1 VLNGGYGKMVSE
13 VVLENRYLK
22 WVIDERGFS
31 KLFVDKMTGRNYLDV
46 EASNPFM
53 EVVKNGKSYNP
64 SLVRMEKDKLKIL
77 FDYVEVEC
85 SLKVNVFEDYIVF
98 ELSSISDQ
106 NIDGLTLCRI
116 PLNIKEN
123 VGRLLNIGWNS
134 EFAACVLALNL
145 QVRSYGA
152 SDEKAI
158 LVAKCYPRYGLL
170 GSRVAVVGVPS
181 SIVKETIRRIQLRE
195 GLPSPTLAGVWDK
208 ISPEVKKSYLF
219 IDVTEQNV
227 DEVIKYAK
235 MGGFSYVMMYD
246 SSWSTSCGSYP
257 INLKNY
263 PSGLEGIKRVVKKMH
278 DAGLKVG
285 LHFLT
290 TCISKSD
297 PYVTPI
303 PDKRLLKD
311 GSFTLAYTIDES
323 STFIPTV
330 EPPRGVPT
338 KPQLY
343 YVAGGNEVQIDDE
356 IVIYSGVSLQPPY
369 GFTGCVRGARGTK
382 PARHEKGAAVYH
394 LAEMFGFYIADAE
407 SSLLDE
413 IAQRIADIVN
423 NCGFDMVYFDGAEAA
438 SAQGAWWYYI
448 PKVQLAF
455 FSKFKREVLVQGASY
470 TVSIYRGQGTMLKPT
485 DEQIDHF
492 NWHIYSRDAQTDRA
506 YRGVKGHI
514 DRVKIPGV
522 LKVQANLMPAEFGWF
537 GIYAKTPYYQATQP
551 DEIEYLCNKCVGY
564 DSPLSIETTVWDLRE
579 NGWTAEMLSII
590 KRYEEL
596 RLRNIFSEDER
607 RKLREPGAEFR
618 LAKVSEDKWILRPVK
633 HFEYYVRGVNGV
645 DNRWTIFSEFEKPS
659 FELRIMALPSLAD
672 YDEPENIPL
681 VDFEEV
687 EQFTV
692 SSAAGVKCRVD
703 RSTENVKVGAVSG
716 KIVVESLLKDDRGW
730 CQFEKQVSL
739 NLSNNRGVGFWVYG
753 DGKGEILNI
762 QLKGMGGIE
771 PVCDHYAIMDFN
783 GWRYFEIPEPE
794 GERVFEFFKYTE
806 DYYSLA
812 AHIFDYSSVKAVA
825 LRLMRLP
832 PNDVV
837 TLYVSGV
844 KALREKTLPLR
855 DPSITINGKTL
866 TFHTELQPDQYLIFK
881 PEGGVC
887 KLYSA
892 NGFALKDVEVEGE
905 IPTIEKGV
913 NRVSFNCK
921 TASNLSQKAKV
932 KIALVG
938 GAG

>member
-1 VLNGGYGKMVSE
+1 ME
-13 VVLENRYLK
+13 VVLENKYLK
-22 WVIDERGFS
+22 WVINEIGFS
-31 KLFVDKMTGRNYLDV
+31 NLFIDKITGRNYLDV
-46 EASNPFM
+46 EASSLLPFM
-53 EVVKNGKSYNP
+53 EIVKDGKKYNP
-64 SLVRMEKDKLKIL
+64 SSVKMRKDELKIF
-77 FDYVEVEC
+77 FDHVKIDC
-85 SLKVNVFEDYIVF
+85 SLKVETLEDYITF

-106 NIDGLTLCRI
+106 NIDELTLCRI
-116 PLNIKEN
+116 PLNIREN
-123 VGRLLNIGWNS
+123 VGRLLNIGWNND
-134 EFAACVLALNL
+134 FAACILSLNL
-145 QVRSYGA
+145 QVRSFGA

-158 LVAKCYPRYGLL
+158 LIAKCYPKYGLL
-170 GSRVAVVGVPS
+170 GSRIAIVGVPF

-235 MGGFSYVMMYD
+235 MGGFSYVMMYN

-263 PSGLEGIKRVVKKMH
+263 PGGLESIKRVVKKMH

-290 TCISKSD
+290 TCISKND
-297 PYVTPI
+297 PYVTPT

-311 GSFTLAYTIDES
+311 CSFTLAHSIDES
-323 STFIPTV
+323 STFIPTA
-330 EPPRGVPT
+330 EPPKGVPT

-343 YVAGGNEVQIDDE
+343 YVAGGNDIQIDDE
-356 IVIYSGVSLQPPY
+356 IITYSGVSLQPPY

-382 PARHEKGAAVYH
+382 PAKHEKGATIHH

-423 NCGFDMVYFDGAEAA
+423 NCEFDMVYFDGAEAA

-455 FSKFKREVLVQGASY
+455 FSKFKREVLMQGASY

-492 NWHIYSRDAQTDRA
+492 NWHIYSRDAQTDRV

-514 DRVKIPGV
+514 DKVKIPGV

-564 DSPLSIETTVWDLRE
+564 DSPLSIETTLRDLKE
-579 NGWTAEMLSII
+579 NGWTPEMLYII
-590 KRYEEL
+590 KSYEEL
-596 RLRNIFSEDER
+596 RLRNIFSEDEKR
-607 RKLREPGAEFR
+607 RLREPGAEFR
-618 LAKVSEDKWILRPVK
+618 LTKVSDDRWIIRSVK
-633 HFEYYVRGVNGV
+633 HFEHYVRGINGV
-645 DNRWTIFSEFEKPS
+645 DNKWFIFNEFERPS
-659 FELRIMALPSLAD
+659 LELRIRALPLLAD
-672 YDEPENIPL
+672 YDEPENISL
-681 VDFEEV
+681 VDFKEV

-692 SSAAGVKCRVD
+692 LSSEGVKCRID
-703 RSTENVKVGAVSG
+703 TSTENVKVGDVSG
-716 KIVVESLLKDDRGW
+716 RIVVESSLKDDCGW
-730 CQFEKQVSL
+730 CQFERKVSL
-739 NLSNNRGVGFWVYG
+739 NLSSNRGVGFWVHG
-753 DGKGEILNI
+753 DGKGEILNV
-762 QLKGMGGIE
+762 QLKSTGGIE
-771 PVCDHYAIMDFN
+771 PVCDHYATIDFN

-794 GERVFEFFKYTE
+794 GERVFELFKYTE

-812 AHIFDYSSVKAVA
+812 AHVFDYSKVKAVI
-825 LRLMRLP
+825 LRLMRIP
-832 PNDVV
+832 PNNTV
-837 TLYVSGV
+837 TLYVSNV
-844 KALREKTLPLR
+844 KALKEKALPLR

-866 TFHTELQPDQYLIFK
+866 IFRTELQPDQYLMFK
-881 PEGGVC
+881 PEEGVC
-887 KLYSA
+887 KLCSA
-892 NGFALKDVEVEGE
+892 NGFTLRNVEVEGE
-905 IPTIEKGV
+905 IPIIEKGV
-913 NRVSFNCK
+913 NQVSFNCK
-921 TASNLSQKAKV
+921 TAPNLSQKAKV
-932 KIALVG
+932 KITLIEGVKK
-938 GAG
+938 

>member
-1 VLNGGYGKMVSE
+1 M
-13 VVLENRYLK
+13 
-22 WVIDERGFS
+22 IDEKGFS
-31 KLFVDKMTGRNYLDV
+31 KLFIDKMTGRNYLDV
-46 EASNPFM
+46 GAFNPFM
-53 EVVKNGKSYNP
+53 EIVKNGKSYNP
-64 SLVRMEKDKLKIL
+64 SLVKMEKGELKIL
-77 FDYVEVEC
+77 FDYVKIEC
-85 SLKVNVFEDYIVF
+85 SLKVEVFEEYIVF

-106 NIDGLTLCRI
+106 NIDELTICRI

-123 VGRLLNIGWNS
+123 VGRLLNIGWND
-134 EFAACVLALNL
+134 EFAISILALNL
-145 QVRSYGA
+145 QARSYGA

-170 GSRVAVVGVPS
+170 GTRVAIVGVPS
-181 SIVKETIRRIQLRE
+181 NIVKETIRRIQLRE
-195 GLPSPTLAGVWDK
+195 GLPSPTLAEIWDK

-227 DEVIKYAK
+227 DEVIEYAK
-235 MGGFSYVMMYD
+235 KGGFSYVMMYD

-290 TCISKSD
+290 TCITKND
-297 PYVTPI
+297 PYATPT

-311 GSFTLAYTIDES
+311 GSFTLVYTIDES
-323 STFIPTV
+323 STFIPTA
-330 EPPRGVPT
+330 EPPKGVPT
-338 KPQLY
+338 KPQPY
-343 YVAGGNEVQIDDE
+343 YVGGGNDIQIDDE
-356 IVIYSGVSLQPPY
+356 IITYSGVSLQPPY
-369 GFTGCVRGARGTK
+369 EFAGCVRGARGTK
-382 PARHEKGAAVYH
+382 PAKHEKGTAVYH

-423 NCGFDMVYFDGAEAA
+423 NCKFDMVYFDGAEAA

-455 FSKFKREVLVQGASY
+455 SSKFKREVLMQGASY

-492 NWHIYSRDAQTDRA
+492 NWHMYSRDAQTDCV

-537 GIYAKTPYYQATQP
+537 GIHTKTPYSQATQP

-564 DSPLSIETTVWDLRE
+564 DSPLSIETTVRNLRE
-579 NGWTAEMLSII
+579 NGWTPEVLSII
-590 KRYEEL
+590 KSYEEL
-596 RLRNIFSEDER
+596 RLRNILSEDER

-618 LAKVSEDKWILRPVK
+618 LAKASEDRWIIRPVK
-633 HFEYYVRGVNGV
+633 HFEHYVRSINGV
-645 DNRWTIFSEFEKPS
+645 DNRWAIFNEFEKPS
-659 FELRIMALPSLAD
+659 FELRIRALPLLAD
-672 YDEPENIPL
+672 YDESENIFL

-687 EQFTV
+687 ERFTA
-692 SSAAGVKCRVD
+692 SSTMGVKCRINN
-703 RSTENVKVGAVSG
+703 SMENIKVGAISG
-716 KIVVESLLKDDRGW
+716 KIVVESFLKDDCGW

-739 NLSNNRGVGFWVYG
+739 NLSNNRGIGFWVYG
-753 DGKGEILNI
+753 DSKGEILNI
-762 QLKGMGGIE
+762 QLKGIGGIE
-771 PVCDHYAIMDFN
+771 PVCDHYAIIDFN
-783 GWRYFEIPEPE
+783 GWKYFEIPEPE

-812 AHIFDYSSVKAVA
+812 THIFDYSRVKAVA

-832 PNDVV
+832 PNNAV
-837 TLYVSGV
+837 TLYVSNV
-844 KALREKTLPLR
+844 KALRERALPLR

-866 TFHTELQPDQYLIFK
+866 TFNTELQPDQYLVFK
-881 PEGGVC
+881 PEDGIC

-892 NGFALKDVEVEGE
+892 NGFALRDVKVEGE

-913 NRVSFNCK
+913 NQVRFNCK

-932 KIALVG
+932 KITLIDKELIAKTLG
-938 GAG
+938 TL